1 METRILVVDD
11 ESHTREILGRL
22 LESEGYV
29 VRTSGSVS
37 EALTLAS
44 VQPPDLVIADVS
56 MPGGSGLDLASRLP
70 EACGL
75 RVPVLLLSGLGA
87 EEDILAGFDSGACD
101 YICKPWRDDELLAK
115 VHLHIRRRAAAVANQ
130 RNQPIRTIGD
140 GRVRLGRQIGVG
152 GMGSVFRGEDTRLGR
167 DVAVKILRPDLAADR
182 AYVTRFLQEARVLS
196 RLDLPGIP
204 RVHDVGREGD
214 LYYYVMDLME
224 GETLRERVKRAG
236 PLDHEEIAELGLG
249 VAQILEA
256 LEGEQVL
263 HRDIKPDNILLRA
276 DGTVSLVDFGLAR
289 GFNDARLTDPSQV
302 VGTAGYLAPE
312 QLVGATLPDVRC
324 DLYSLGMTLW
334 FGAVGQDHRVGESS
348 ARMRAAL
355 TAGAVELGPIMPDAP
370 RSLVALVRS
379 LTERDPNHRPRSA
392 RRARI
397 VLSRV
402 QRELQGRSV
411 DALARAS

>member
-11 ESHTREILGRL
+11 ESHTREIIGRL

-140 GRVRLGRQIGVG
+140 GRLRLRRQIGVG

-167 DVAVKILRPDLAADR
+167 EVAVKILRPDLAADR

-256 LEGEQVL
+256 LEG
-263 HRDIKPDNILLRA
+263 
-276 DGTVSLVDFGLAR
+276 
-289 GFNDARLTDPSQV
+289 
-302 VGTAGYLAPE
+302 AP
-312 QLVGATLPDVRC
+312 P
-324 DLYSLGMTLW
+324 
-334 FGAVGQDHRVGESS
+334 
-348 ARMRAAL
+348 
-355 TAGAVELGPIMPDAP
+355 
-370 RSLVALVRS
+370 
-379 LTERDPNHRPRSA
+379 
-392 RRARI
+392 
-397 VLSRV
+397 
-402 QRELQGRSV
+402 
-411 DALARAS
+411 